1 VANSKGACTGC
12 KKRFDRDSL
21 FVTPVGSKFCTREC
35 ATKYIYN
42 KKNRAQSRAK
52 VLDKECKEA
61 GKALKELN
69 QRTMSWQEEATQ
81 KAFNKMRKA
90 EEILWFQD
98 NNLEITCIS
107 CGKPKGRDIWA
118 CGHYKT
124 QGGNSRLRYDRVN
137 TYIQHNTRCNSELSG
152 NISGT
157 KTTHGYTKGLL
168 IRFGEVKGQQ
178 IIDYCE
184 SNTHP
189 IKRTCEE
196 LQQMRKEFNQCYRDT
211 IKLIDN

>member
-1 VANSKGACTGC
+1 MVKNNKGTYCNSDHMYEDIKHVIPKLIAKGREDERKMARAGVL
-12 KKRFDRDSL
+12 KLKRETL
-21 FVTPVGSKFCTREC
+21 
-35 ATKYIYN
+35 
-42 KKNRAQSRAK
+42 
-52 VLDKECKEA
+52 
-61 GKALKELN
+61 
-69 QRTMSWQEEATQ
+69 SWQESKTQ
-81 KAFNKMRKA
+81 DAFNLMRKA

-137 TYIQHNTRCNSELSG
+137 TYIQHNARCNSELSG
-152 NISGT
+152 DIEGT
-157 KTTHGYTKGLL
+157 KTTHGYKVGLKR
-168 IRFGEVKGQQ
+168 RFGDEEGQK
-178 IIDYCE
+178 IIDYCDA
-184 SNTHP
+184 NTHP

-211 IKLIDN
+211 MKLIIN